1 MIGNLP
7 STRLLLIEDFD
18 GARGGA
24 IEPDLEGLREQ
35 LVKLP
40 GFDLVEL
47 TPYGRQS
54 VFAAVPARN
63 QRERDRLKAMVLER
77 VKGWKLSEEQSY
89 GLPKTF

>member
-1 MIGNLP
+1 MIGTP
-7 STRLLLIEDFD
+7 PTTRLLLIEDFD
-18 GARGGA
+18 GARGVPV
-24 IEPDLEGLREQ
+24 EPDLAGLREQ
-35 LVKLP
+35 LAKLP

-54 VFAAVPARN
+54 VLAAVPARN

-77 VKGWKLSEEQSY
+77 VKGWKLIEEQSY